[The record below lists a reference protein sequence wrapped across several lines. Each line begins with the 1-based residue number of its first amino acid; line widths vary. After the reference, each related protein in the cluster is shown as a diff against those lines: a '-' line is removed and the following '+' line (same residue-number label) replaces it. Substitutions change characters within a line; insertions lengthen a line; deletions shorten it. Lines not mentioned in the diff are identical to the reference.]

1 MVGNILWLVEKVVQR
16 SGARYEII
24 DYPKKGKK
32 SVDLLVTKGKERFV
46 VRVVD
51 DYTKVT
57 RAEADEL
64 KKLAA
69 TFSCKPAVVSE
80 NEDLDEEIPIDKG
93 VPLVRPKTL
102 ERRLSGEKF
111 FTIYSKGEIYVKI
124 ESEIISRKRAE
135 MDMSLGEVASK
146 LGVTRMSVYEYE
158 RGITNKVTI
167 NIARKLVDLFGEEVL
182 GDVFEVSKNEVKPSG
197 ELRHRE
203 SKELSVKGYA
213 VFEYSYTPI
222 DITAFRN
229 DEVVAVVVTEDDS
242 KIENAK
248 KIVRMFGGEFYI
260 KST

>member
-1 MVGNILWLVEKVVQR
+1 VIQR
-16 SGARYEII
+16 SGARYEFI

-32 SVDLLVTKGKERFV
+32 SVDLLVTNNKERFV

-51 DYTKVT
+51 DYAKVT
-57 RAEADEL
+57 RTEAEEL
-64 KKLAA
+64 KKLAT

-80 NEDLDEEIPIDKG
+80 TEDLDEEIPIDKG
-93 VPLVRPKTL
+93 VPLIRPKTL

-124 ESEIISRKRAE
+124 EPEVISKKRAE
-135 MDMSLGEVASK
+135 MDMSLGEVANK

-158 RGITNKVTI
+158 KGITNKVTL

-182 GDVFEVSKNEVKPSG
+182 GDIFEVPKSEVKPNT
-197 ELRHRE
+197 ELKYKE
-203 SKELSVKGYA
+203 AKELSEKGYA

-222 DITAFRN
+222 DITAIKN
-229 DEVVAVVVTEDDS
+229 DEVVAVVVTEDSS

-260 KST
+260 KSRQD